1 MTRPSGLYARYFV
14 PVFLQPAV
22 GSRYLVLSLY
32 GERRDAARF
41 TAARIGYLLS
51 RLFEWMRKNPVADP
65 KDLLTKALNA
75 ARNGRELVIDLPDG
89 TRITTD
95 GSAADYEAAKAIV
108 AERERVRLEAGVVTG
123 VASPV
128 AAAAPSDDGGD
139 LMSLRVDKHLAYLRS
154 QELGAKNVL
163 DYEYSLKLFIDL
175 MGDKTVTAVSSDDI
189 ESYLAMLVDYPPNAS
204 KKKEYRELLPKAALD
219 KARADKAAGL
229 SLRTREKH
237 LDRLRAFFGRHV
249 KQRRLPFNPCDGFS
263 VSSKAQDQRRSRE
276 PFTPA
281 ELTTVFDHLQSL
293 VPHQYWPA
301 VLALYSGARVNEI
314 GQLEC
319 EDIEEIAGIWG
330 MHIRR
335 KTKNE
340 ASRRFVPLHPE
351 VIRLGFLDYVRTVKR
366 FGFATVFA
374 GIDGGSNGPGD
385 VIGDWFNRTHLRKH
399 CKILSPSKVFHS
411 FRHTFATAA
420 ERAGVPDG
428 RPIGQLTGHSTGG
441 TVLRDHYIQVATL
454 PDRLR
459 DISKVKYPTVKLTP
473 KAASLFEH
481 YLRRERALQQRA
493 QRTHLQN

>member
-1 MTRPSGLYARYFV
+1 
-14 PVFLQPAV
+14 
-22 GSRYLVLSLY
+22 
-32 GERRDAARF
+32 
-41 TAARIGYLLS
+41 
-51 RLFEWMRKNPVADP
+51 
-65 KDLLTKALNA
+65 
-75 ARNGRELVIDLPDG
+75 
-89 TRITTD
+89 
-95 GSAADYEAAKAIV
+95 
-108 AERERVRLEAGVVTG
+108 
-123 VASPV
+123 
-128 AAAAPSDDGGD
+128 
-139 LMSLRVDKHLAYLRS
+139 MSLRVDKHLAYLRS
-154 QELGAKNVL
+154 QQLGAKNVL

-175 MGDKTVTAVSSDDI
+175 MGDKAVTAVSSDDI
-189 ESYLAMLVDYPPNAS
+189 ESYLAMLVDFPPNAS
-204 KKKEYRELLPKAALD
+204 KKKEYRDLPPTAALE
-219 KARADKAAGL
+219 KARAGQMPGL

-281 ELTTVFDHLQSL
+281 ELTTVFQRLQSL
-293 VPHQYWPA
+293 IPHQYWPA

-351 VIRLGFLDYVRTVKR
+351 VVRLGFLDYVRTVKR
-366 FGFATVFA
+366 FGFATVFP

-385 VIGDWFNRTHLRKH
+385 VIGDWFNRTHLRRH
-399 CKILSPSKVFHS
+399 CQILSPSKVFHS

-428 RPIGQLTGHSTGG
+428 RIGQLTGHSTGG

-473 KAASLFEH
+473 RAASLFEH